1 MAPTQLISSSNSTV
15 STLSPSTIGN
25 ITKPL
30 PELSDNYRCTTRYV
44 DGYDYSY
51 CYYTKSRWQTT
62 GRWALAGVLISIGV
76 LGILWAIGYAI
87 YKRRRN
93 QSTTSWIM
101 PRSEM

>member
-1 MAPTQLISSSNSTV
+1 MAPTELISRSNT
-15 STLSPSTIGN
+15 TLSPSIIGN

-30 PELSDNYRCTTRYV
+30 PELSDNYRCTTRYS
-44 DGYDYSY
+44 DGYDYQY
-51 CYYTKSRWQTT
+51 CYYVKPSRWNTT

-76 LGILWAIGYAI
+76 LGILWAIGYA
-87 YKRRRN
+87 N